1 MSDKSK
7 GENQAENLLRAMSD
21 HSGADTHREDDSH
34 RKDIVASVRM
44 DHGHDQLGTH
54 TRGGNAPAP
63 RSRETY
69 DDTSPRDTASD
80 PVVDYDFRQQAPVC
94 RDQLCGL
101 HTMSGQVA
109 ERFGA
114 SLDEMMRGDATLQ
127 LRGVDQTTHQEIVH
141 SLANPCCFSTIDISP
156 LKGRWAVSVDQALTF
171 AMIDRMLGGE
181 PSPNETIS
189 RAMTDIESQLMRRV
203 IEAMLEEVVAGWSKL
218 VSLSPTI
225 ESIKSASGPL
235 ESLGTNA
242 VVLKVHFDITICTVR
257 GSMCL
262 WMPVETI
269 DHLGPRL
276 AEDHWSDKSAEPS
289 EATRQVMA
297 SQLGHAP
304 VDVVVNLASSKITT
318 GDLLNLSVGD
328 VIATEKESE
337 SPLELTI
344 QNVVKFTA
352 RAGAYQG
359 KKAVKIERAVE

>member
-1 MSDKSK
+1 
-7 GENQAENLLRAMSD
+7 
-21 HSGADTHREDDSH
+21 
-34 RKDIVASVRM
+34 
-44 DHGHDQLGTH
+44 
-54 TRGGNAPAP
+54 
-63 RSRETY
+63 
-69 DDTSPRDTASD
+69 
-80 PVVDYDFRQQAPVC
+80 
-94 RDQLCGL
+94 
-101 HTMSGQVA
+101 
-109 ERFGA
+109 
-114 SLDEMMRGDATLQ
+114 
-127 LRGVDQTTHQEIVH
+127 
-141 SLANPCCFSTIDISP
+141 
-156 LKGRWAVSVDQALTF
+156 
-171 AMIDRMLGGE
+171 
-181 PSPNETIS
+181 
-189 RAMTDIESQLMRRV
+189 MTDIESQLMRRV